1 MFSYYGGKSK
11 IINHY
16 PAPKYDLIIEP
27 FAGSARYALKHGKGR
42 RVWLNDKY
50 RVIYDIWLYLQNTTK
65 ERIEELPQMKLGD
78 DIRNYIG
85 ITEIERTLLG
95 MCVAT
100 GRAQPAYTVT
110 AFGDKTSYPKEDP
123 RWRPNNQWT
132 LTKRRIL
139 QNLDLIKNWAITC
152 DDYRNIPNE
161 EATWYIDPPYK
172 FGGDLYVEN
181 QIDYKELADWC
192 LSRKGQVIVCE
203 NSKADWLPFK
213 PLVQLCGQKHKTLEV
228 IYTN

>member
-16 PAPKYDLIIEP
+16 PEPKFNKIIEP
-27 FAGSARYALKHGKGR
+27 FAGSARYALKWGLGR
-42 RVWLNDKY
+42 EVHLNDKY
-50 RVIYDIWLYLQNTTK
+50 DVVYKIWNYLKNVT
-65 ERIEELPQMKLGD
+65 EDEINSLPNLKLGD
-78 DIRNYIG
+78 DLRNLG
-85 ITEIERTLLG
+85 LTEEQYLL
-95 MCVAT
+95 MSFCIAT
-100 GRAQPAYTVT
+100 GRAQPAFTVT
-110 AFGDKTSYPKEDP
+110 AFGDKTSYPKDDP
-123 RWRPNNQWT
+123 RWRPNSTWT
-132 LTKRRIL
+132 LTKKRIL
-139 QNLDLIKNWAITC
+139 NNLNLIKDWKITNQNYLDLE
-152 DDYRNIPNE
+152 NE
-161 EATWYIDPPYK
+161 EAVWYCDPPYK

-181 QIDYKELADWC
+181 QIDYNQLRDWC